1 MEFLN
6 RIINNLTKLVMAV
19 SAFVVFLITFLQVI
33 CRYVLK
39 SPLPWSQDVLRL
51 AFTYMVFWGAAWCV
65 REKGHLNV
73 DAVLTML
80 SRKVRC
86 AVELVI
92 NVVLCAFFLFLI
104 IYGVK
109 FAESGLT
116 QTAPYLPIPM
126 TLYYASIPSA
136 AVLML
141 IYMVQ
146 ILAEQVKDLF
156 GKEGRV

>member
-1 MEFLN
+1 MGFLN
-6 RIINNLTKLVMAV
+6 KIIDNLTKLVMAV
-19 SAFVVFLITFLQVI
+19 SAFVVFLITFLQVV

-39 SPLPWSQDVLRL
+39 SPLPWSQDILRL

-80 SRKVRC
+80 PKKVRC
-86 AVELVI
+86 VVELLI
-92 NVVLCAFFLFLI
+92 NVVLCAFFAFLI
-104 IYGVK
+104 FYGIK

-116 QTAPYLPIPM
+116 QTAPYLSIPM
-126 TLYYASIPSA
+126 TLYYASIPSS

-141 IYMVQ
+141 IYMLQIVAVQ
-146 ILAEQVKDLF
+146 IKELF
-156 GKEGRV
+156 VEEGEV